1 MRRYCL
7 CRCEL
12 LAEFVSRILRIASLA
27 VKDVAVFDLD
37 FVVFHIV
44 DIFR

>member
-12 LAEFVSRILRIASLA
+12 LAEFVSRILRIACLA
-27 VKDVAVFDLD
+27 VKYAAVFYLN

-44 DIFR
+44 DIFK